1 MLMITDWV
9 ALIVT
14 MVKTTNNITIMI
26 LNTRVIM
33 VVNKIFNGTI
43 ILGLVIVVVIV
54 VIKDIVIIAHYL
66 SLL

>member
-33 VVNKIFNGTI
+33 VVNKINNGTI

-54 VIKDIVIIAHYL
+54 VIKDIAIIVHYL

>member
-33 VVNKIFNGTI
+33 VVNKINNGTI

-54 VIKDIVIIAHYL
+54 VIKDIAIIAHYL

>member
-1 MLMITDWV
+1 MLMITGWV

-14 MVKTTNNITIMI
+14 MVKTTNSITIMI

-33 VVNKIFNGTI
+33 VVNKINNGTI
-43 ILGLVIVVVIV
+43 ILGLVIV